1 VLIKEPAISSAQT
14 QLIVTNPFSN
24 HVQTPIKLPGKTK
37 QIIGLTEL
45 IDLPDMGLAGVPAKV
60 DTGAYT
66 SALHCERVRLIQVG
80 NATRLSFWV
89 TDGSKGPSREIQTDH
104 FSERTVR
111 NSFGDAQKRYVI
123 TTYVVL
129 FGRRIRVEFTLANRK
144 RLKTPILLGRQLV
157 RNRFVVDVAQRN
169 LSHRL
174 QGSA

>member
-1 VLIKEPAISSAQT
+1 MQTSIKRA
-14 QLIVTNPFSN
+14 
-24 HVQTPIKLPGKTK
+24 GKPK

-66 SALHCERVRLIQVG
+66 SALHCERVQLVQVG

-89 TDGSKGPSREIQTDH
+89 TDGRKGPGREIQTDH

-123 TTYVVL
+123 TTCVVL

-157 RNRFVVDVAQRN
+157 RNRFVVDVAQKN
-169 LSHRL
+169 LSHQL